1 MVNIRIYETMFNFR
15 NIFHNNPHLA
25 ALILARGGSKGIVL
39 KNIQT
44 VGGQTLLGRALR
56 EAKEANFQSIWVSTD
71 HLAIVEEADK
81 CTYIAQKTKNYI
93 NTFVDK
99 VNIHWRKP
107 ETATDEATSLLA
119 TTEFLEAHP
128 EVDIIALIQCTSPFL
143 KRNYLEQ
150 AKLLVQEF
158 DCVFSVSR

>member
-1 MVNIRIYETMFNFR
+1 MFNFR
-15 NIFHNNPHLA
+15 NIFHNSPHLV

-81 CTYIAQKTKNYI
+81 CK
-93 NTFVDK
+93 
-99 VNIHWRKP
+99 
-107 ETATDEATSLLA
+107 
-119 TTEFLEAHP
+119 
-128 EVDIIALIQCTSPFL
+128 
-143 KRNYLEQ
+143 
-150 AKLLVQEF
+150 
-158 DCVFSVSR
+158 